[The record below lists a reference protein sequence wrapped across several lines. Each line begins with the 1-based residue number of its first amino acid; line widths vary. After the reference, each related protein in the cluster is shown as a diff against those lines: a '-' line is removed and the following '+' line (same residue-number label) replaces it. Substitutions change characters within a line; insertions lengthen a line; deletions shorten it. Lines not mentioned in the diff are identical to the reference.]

1 MNIQDLNSHPVNSMM
16 ETVLGFNRPD
26 GNCPSS
32 ELPLVGI
39 FWVGIVRRGRSLCP
53 VVMGAGR
60 TGQGGALA
68 PPWNFK
74 IIIIIAYKCN
84 MYYL

>member
-1 MNIQDLNSHPVNSMM
+1 MIYGLH
-16 ETVLGFNRPD
+16 ETHKICYP
-26 GNCPSS
+26 CS
-32 ELPLVGI
+32 
-39 FWVGIVRRGRSLCP
+39 VRN
-53 VVMGAGR
+53 MGAGR

>member
-1 MNIQDLNSHPVNSMM
+1 MM
-16 ETVLGFNRPD
+16 FVILSYNKD
-26 GNCPSS
+26 SN
-32 ELPLVGI
+32 
-39 FWVGIVRRGRSLCP
+39 
-53 VVMGAGR
+53 MGAGR

-74 IIIIIAYKCN
+74 IIIIIVYKCN